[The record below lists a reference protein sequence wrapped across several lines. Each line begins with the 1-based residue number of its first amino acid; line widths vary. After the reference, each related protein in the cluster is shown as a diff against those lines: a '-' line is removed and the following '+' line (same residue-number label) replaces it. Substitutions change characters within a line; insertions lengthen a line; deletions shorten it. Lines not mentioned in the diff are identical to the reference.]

1 MHPRCL
7 EATGISNEI
16 AALVYIAPLFFGIS
30 FIYSSVG
37 FGGGSSY
44 IAILVLFGI
53 SLFAVPPI
61 AQILNIIV
69 AGIAIISFAEAKH
82 LSLKFCLP
90 FLSSVPFAFF
100 AGSVVLPERHL
111 ALIFVLALFAASAAL
126 LLSGI
131 KRGSSRQFE
140 KSQEGIANAKGSS
153 TLWDTRKIVLIGI
166 PTGAILGLVAGL
178 VGIGGGIWLSP
189 LIILTGMA
197 DPKRAAATSSVFIVA
212 NSVSGFLGQSVSKPI
227 DFAILLPLALVVLAG
242 GLIGSRLGA
251 LRFDHEKI
259 RIIVGAIVAVA
270 GVNLMFKFLFA

>member
-1 MHPRCL
+1 MRLRCW
-7 EATGISNEI
+7 EVTDISNEI
-16 AALVYIAPLFFGIS
+16 DLLIFIAPLFFGIS

-69 AGIAIISFAEAKH
+69 AGIAMITFARAKH
-82 LSLKFCLP
+82 LSLKFSLP

-100 AGSVVLPERHL
+100 AGTIALPEQQL
-111 ALIFVLALFAASAAL
+111 SLIFILALFAASTAL

-131 KRGSSRQFE
+131 RGRFE
-140 KSQEGIANAKGSS
+140 KLKEKKANGSR
-153 TLWDTRKIVLIGI
+153 LLDIRKIVLIGI
-166 PTGAILGLVAGL
+166 PTGIILGIVAGL

-189 LIILTGMA
+189 LLILAGMA

-212 NSVSGFLGQSVSKPI
+212 NSISGFLGQSVSKPI
-227 DFAILLPLALVVLAG
+227 DLAILLPLALVVLGG
-242 GLIGSRLGA
+242 GLLGSRLGA
-251 LRFDHEKI
+251 LRLDHDKI
-259 RIIVGAIVAVA
+259 RIIVGAIVAIA
-270 GVNLMFKFLFA
+270 GINLMIKFLFS

>member
-1 MHPRCL
+1 M
-7 EATGISNEI
+7 GISDGI
-16 AALVYIAPLFFGIS
+16 TALVYVAPLFFAIS

-44 IAILVLFGI
+44 IAILVLLGI

-69 AGIAIISFAEAKH
+69 AGVAMTSFANAKH
-82 LSLKFCLP
+82 LSLKFSLP

-100 AGSVVLPERHL
+100 AGSIVLPEQHL
-111 ALIFVLALFAASAAL
+111 ALVFVLALFAASAAL

-131 KRGSSRQFE
+131 KGRRRLK
-140 KSQEGIANAKGSS
+140 KSQENSTEAKGS
-153 TLWDTRKIVLIGI
+153 TLWDTRKLILIGI
-166 PTGAILGLVAGL
+166 PTGAVLGIVAGL

-189 LIILTGMA
+189 LLILTGMA
-197 DPKRAAATSSVFIVA
+197 DPKRAAATSSFFIVA
-212 NSVSGFLGQSVSKPI
+212 NSVSGFLGQSVNKSI
-227 DFAILLPLALVVLAG
+227 DFAFLLPLALVVLAG

-251 LRFDHEKI
+251 IRFDHEKI

-270 GVNLMFKFLFA
+270 GVNLVIKFLFA

>member
-1 MHPRCL
+1 MHRRCW
-7 EATGISNEI
+7 EVTDISNEI
-16 AALVYIAPLFFGIS
+16 PLLIFIAPLFFGIS

-69 AGIAIISFAEAKH
+69 AGIAMITFARAKH
-82 LSLKFCLP
+82 LSLKFSLP

-100 AGSVVLPERHL
+100 AGTIALPEQHL
-111 ALIFVLALFAASAAL
+111 TLIFVVALFAASAAL

-131 KRGSSRQFE
+131 RDRFE
-140 KSQEGIANAKGSS
+140 KLFQEKKTKRLKLLDI
-153 TLWDTRKIVLIGI
+153 RKIILIGI
-166 PTGAILGLVAGL
+166 PTGAILGIVAGL

-189 LIILTGMA
+189 LLILAGMA

-212 NSVSGFLGQSVSKPI
+212 NSISGFLGQSVSKPI
-227 DFAILLPLALVVLAG
+227 DLAILSPLALAVLGG
-242 GLIGSRLGA
+242 GLLGSRLGA
-251 LRFDHEKI
+251 VRLDHDKI
-259 RIIVGAIVAVA
+259 RIIVGAIVAIA
-270 GVNLMFKFLFA
+270 GLNLMIKFLFS